1 MDIAEGMRKMRKLS
15 IAVVTGEQERE
26 SIMRALRANPD
37 VEVAGEIR
45 ESHAL
50 RLLPRLAPDVVL
62 LDGSMFALN
71 GIACVQWLKSLVDPP
86 VVVVVAAT
94 GSPAEASLYQE
105 VGADA
110 VLPPATPA
118 LLEDSARWIE
128 ADAGPAPFLSAA

>member
-1 MDIAEGMRKMRKLS
+1 
-15 IAVVTGEQERE
+15 
-26 SIMRALRANPD
+26 MRALRANPE

-62 LDGSMFALN
+62 LDGGMFTLN
-71 GIACVQWLKSLVDPP
+71 GIACVQWLKSLAEPP

-94 GSPAEASLYQE
+94 RSPAEASLYHE

-118 LLEDSARWIE
+118 LLEDSARWIQ
-128 ADAGPAPFLSAA
+128 AGKGPTPLRPAA